1 MTFALKAFSEIT
13 FAGLGDIEV
22 ALTGV
27 NGTASAGDEVI
38 NISVSVSASG
48 ISALTGTLGS
58 ESVTAGALVAASTN
72 VGTTSLG
79 NETVTGSSSVAAATN
94 VGTTSLGNES
104 VTTGSNVSVSGL
116 AGASALGDETA
127 IPSIEVAVT
136 GASAT
141 GSIGTITSAGELDD
155 EFGVSATGSI
165 GNVIVWT
172 ETLPSQATV
181 VQTFNARGEV
191 TASLARTAQAAAN
204 PGLYLTDLIQA
215 DPNYTTLTTGVSQSY
230 TEVTPSSSPT
240 WTEEAA

>member
-1 MTFALKAFSEIT
+1 MTFALKAFSEIP

-58 ESVTAGALVAASTN
+58 ESVTAGASVAASTN

-79 NETVTGSSSVAAATN
+79 SESVTAGSNVAVTN
-94 VGTTSLGNES
+94 VAGTTSLGSES
-104 VTTGSNVSVSGL
+104 VSGTSSVSVSGI

-136 GASAT
+136 GVSAT
-141 GSIGTITSAGELDD
+141 ATASNDVNAGEEIFRLV
-155 EFGVSATGSI
+155 GVSATGSI
-165 GNVIVWT
+165 GNVLIWT
-172 ETLPSQATV
+172 ETIPLQAV
-181 VQTFNARGEV
+181 VEGTL
-191 TASLARTAQAAAN
+191 TRTAQFAAQSRQADF
-204 PGLYLTDLIQA
+204 YITDPQA
-215 DPNYTTLTTGVSQSY
+215 DPNYTALTTGVSQSY
-230 TEVTPSSSPT
+230 TEITPSTSTT
-240 WTEEAA
+240 WTDKAA

>member
-1 MTFALKAFSEIT
+1 MTFALKAFSEIP

-38 NISVSVSASG
+38 NISVSVSASSL
-48 ISALTGTLGS
+48 SALTGTLGS

-79 NETVTGSSSVAAATN
+79 SETVTGTSSVAAATN
-94 VGTTSLGNES
+94 VGTTSLGSES
-104 VTTGSNVSVSGL
+104 VSGTSSVSVSGL

-136 GASAT
+136 GVSAT
-141 GSIGTITSAGELDD
+141 GIYNNDVNAGEEIFRLV
-155 EFGVSATGSI
+155 GVSATGSI
-165 GNVIVWT
+165 GNVVVWT
-172 ETLPSQATV
+172 ETIPLQATV
-181 VQTFNARGEV
+181 EGTL
-191 TASLARTAQAAAN
+191 TRTAQFAAQASVANFYIAN
-204 PGLYLTDLIQA
+204 PQA

-230 TEVTPSSSPT
+230 TEITPSSSVT
-240 WTEEAA
+240 WTDKAA